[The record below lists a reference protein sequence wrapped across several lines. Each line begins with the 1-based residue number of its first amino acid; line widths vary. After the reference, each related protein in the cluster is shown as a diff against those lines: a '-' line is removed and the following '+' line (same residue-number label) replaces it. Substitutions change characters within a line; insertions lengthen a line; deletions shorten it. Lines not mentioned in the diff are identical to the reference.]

1 MTVKSRGSILYFSS
15 DSSWAFGVFKG
26 PQLLFTADR
35 CQGWREQRGEGGG
48 GGPGSQLRFAGW
60 PSPFSGS
67 VAGTFDG
74 FLFDT

>member
-35 CQGWREQRGEGGG
+35 CQGWREQRGARIPATLCGLAFPLQWQCGRH
-48 GGPGSQLRFAGW
+48 L
-60 PSPFSGS
+60 
-67 VAGTFDG
+67 
-74 FLFDT
+74 